1 MKAASCSRN
10 IINKPVLFTFIG
22 PSNPVV
28 RASLWPQDCNS
39 GACLRLKDFAQALYL
54 PNLPVSADMFR
65 QKKAQSSEKLPVLP
79 PVSIPRKSPGF
90 TASGCV
96 CNHIKYN
103 SITQSGIIL
112 HFQVVTF
119 KSGTESEANKSD
131 HNEVT
136 LFGDNLNADTSA
148 SIFVFSNKHAPK
160 IAVQHPN

>member
-1 MKAASCSRN
+1 VATASPWS
-10 IINKPVLFTFIG
+10 
-22 PSNPVV
+22 
-28 RASLWPQDCNS
+28 QDCDS

-112 HFQVVTF
+112 HFQVVAF
-119 KSGTESEANKSD
+119 KSGTEKNFLNCIINFSGQVLKKLIMLRL
-131 HNEVT
+131 T
-136 LFGDNLNADTSA
+136 LLRLQNVFGN
-148 SIFVFSNKHAPK
+148 
-160 IAVQHPN
+160 